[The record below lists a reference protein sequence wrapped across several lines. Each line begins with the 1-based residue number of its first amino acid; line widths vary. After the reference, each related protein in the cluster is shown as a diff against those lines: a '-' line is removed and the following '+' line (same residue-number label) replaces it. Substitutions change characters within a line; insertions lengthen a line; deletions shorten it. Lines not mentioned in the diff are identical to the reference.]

1 MSNKSLNMY
10 IFKILSLFLV
20 VPRYNSLIYH
30 YFGGTLGIFAA
41 TRIASRYLCEIST
54 RLMDNI

>member
-1 MSNKSLNMY
+1 MY